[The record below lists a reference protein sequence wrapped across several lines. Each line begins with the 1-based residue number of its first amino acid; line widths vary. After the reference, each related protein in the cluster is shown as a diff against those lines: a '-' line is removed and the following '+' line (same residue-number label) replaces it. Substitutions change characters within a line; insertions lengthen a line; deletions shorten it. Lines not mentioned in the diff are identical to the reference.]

1 GQAGTHHQAR
11 AGGRTARSATAGGH
25 QALAPPARQRGPCAR
40 PSLARGEPEGDPR
53 APVTSRPL
61 LDTHVWLWWLDG
73 SGSLAARER
82 AALDEL
88 PPTACPYVAA
98 ISLWELATLVERKR
112 VVLRQGFEAWIDV
125 AAAPETVTVVDVTPA
140 VAKELV
146 HFPKGFHH
154 DHADRLIVAP
164 A

>member
-1 GQAGTHHQAR
+1 MK
-11 AGGRTARSATAGGH
+11 
-25 QALAPPARQRGPCAR
+25 
-40 PSLARGEPEGDPR
+40 
-53 APVTSRPL
+53 SRPL
-61 LDTHVWLWWLDG
+61 LDTHAWLWWLDG
-73 SGSLAARER
+73 SGSLTRRER

-88 PPTACPYVAA
+88 PPAACPYLAA

-146 HFPKGFHH
+146 HFPRGFHH
-154 DHADRLIVAP
+154 DPADRLIVATARALDLP
-164 A
+164 LLTGDRAIRRSGLVRLWRP